1 MILAKVVSPTAIDNT
16 AMVDMPRPD
25 HETNQKLILAS
36 ASPRRLDLLKQVGI
50 TPEDII
56 PAEVDETPTL
66 GEKPSVLVAR
76 LAKLK
81 AANVADSHKDAFIL
95 AADTIVACGNR
106 VLGKAEDEKAA
117 RTSLKMLSGRRHN
130 VYTAVSLIAP
140 DGGSSHRTVKTT
152 VTFKRLESAEID
164 FYIKSDEWR
173 GKAGAYAIQGLAA
186 RFIGSINGSYSNVV
200 GLPLMETLNMLKGRG
215 YPL

>member
-1 MILAKVVSPTAIDNT
+1 MSARGTVN
-16 AMVDMPRPD
+16 
-25 HETNQKLILAS
+25 NQKLILAS
-36 ASPRRLDLLKQVGI
+36 ASPRRLDLLRQVGI
-50 TPEDII
+50 TPDEII
-56 PAEVDETPTL
+56 PAEIDETPTL
-66 GEKPSVLVAR
+66 GEKPRELATR

-81 AANVADSHKDAFIL
+81 AREIAEKNPNCFVL
-95 AADTIVACGNR
+95 ASDTVVACGR
-106 VLGKAEDEKAA
+106 RILEKARDHNEA
-117 RTSLKMLSGRRHN
+117 RRFLNLLSGRRHN

-200 GLPLMETLNMLKGRG
+200 GLPLMETVNMLKGRG